1 MIIEKQQLYKADE
14 AAEFLRLSRFTIF
27 RLAKSGQIP
36 TVKLGGRNIRFKG
49 DDLLKIA
56 GFQENKEAAK

>member
-1 MIIEKQQLYKADE
+1 MIIEKNHLYKTDE
-14 AAEFLRLSRFTIF
+14 AAEFLRLHRITVF

-36 TVKLGGRNIRFKG
+36 TVKLGGRNIRFRG

-56 GFQENKEAAK
+56 GFQESKEIEK

>member
-1 MIIEKQQLYKADE
+1 MIIEKTHLYKTDE
-14 AAEFLRLSRFTIF
+14 AAEFLRLHRITVF

-36 TVKLGGRNIRFKG
+36 TVKLGGRNIRFRG

-56 GFQENKEAAK
+56 GFQESKEIEK

>member
-1 MIIEKQQLYKADE
+1 MIIEKKHLYKTDE
-14 AAEFLRLSRFTIF
+14 AAEFLRLSRFTVF
-27 RLAKSGQIP
+27 RLAKTGEIP
-36 TVKLGGRNIRFKG
+36 SVKLGGRNIRFKG

>member
-1 MIIEKQQLYKADE
+1 MIIEKNHLYKTDE
-14 AAEFLRLSRFTIF
+14 AAEFLRLHRITVF

-36 TVKLGGRNIRFKG
+36 TVKLGGRNIRFRG

-56 GFQENKEAAK
+56 GFQENKEIEQ